1 MLYQA
6 EARAVSKGTKAYV
19 HVVGIG
25 LGVWRAT
32 DHQEAEFL
40 VAFASCLRRLRYVIP
55 HVADINFAWFMEQMK
70 AETWKG
76 ITEATETGIQIKN
89 VYNMMKF

>member
-6 EARAVSKGTKAYV
+6 EARAVSNRTKAYV
-19 HVVGIG
+19 HVVGLG

-32 DHQEAEFL
+32 DHQETEFL
-40 VAFASCLRRLRYVIP
+40 AAFASCLRRLCSVIP
-55 HVADINFAWFMEQMK
+55 HVSDINFAWFKEQMK

-76 ITEATETGIQIKN
+76 ITEATETGIKIEN
-89 VYNMMKF
+89 IYNAM